1 LYDCTNNKRFGEGSP
16 SCVEYMRTHLDNDK
30 ITDWFNAEK
39 KDYWE
44 IVRRFKDFRRV
55 YYQLNDSQFWLEAPD
70 DCQAFMVID

>member
-1 LYDCTNNKRFGEGSP
+1 
-16 SCVEYMRTHLDNDK
+16 MDNDK

-39 KDYWE
+39 KDYLE